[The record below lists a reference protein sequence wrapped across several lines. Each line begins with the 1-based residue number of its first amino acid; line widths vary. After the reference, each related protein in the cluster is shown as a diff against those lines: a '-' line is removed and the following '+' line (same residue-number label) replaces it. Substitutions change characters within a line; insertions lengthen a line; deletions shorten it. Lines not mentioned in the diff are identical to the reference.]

1 MCAGDLTAYDV
12 LINVTQQIAMCAP
25 FLPSHALK
33 PENKVISSISKRLPS
48 YDTSLSTLSGWLQK
62 TEHQ

>member
-12 LINVTQQIAMCAP
+12 LINVTQQIAMFAP

-33 PENKVISSISKRLPS
+33 PEKQSNFKYFKKATQL
-48 YDTSLSTLSGWLQK
+48 
-62 TEHQ
+62 